1 MAAAL
6 YCMENYL
13 DEVIWE
19 KGRLQEITVYGICR
33 YMEIE
38 A

>member
-19 KGRLQEITVYGICR
+19 NGRLQEITVYGKR
-33 YMEIE
+33 SLKKRLH
-38 A
+38 